1 MSKYFSID
9 AIMAAFSL
17 LNTELS
23 AGTHFSAL
31 QYMFALDN
39 YAHEFGRDCDTDSDE
54 DTFVS
59 FAHKVGGL
67 EDGEVPDHIDGF
79 TGKKPKKDKDSARIH
94 SNFISAGAV
103 QRSERA
109 TREDPELYP
118 SGAKSH
124 LFAISKKVLLAD
136 SICYEHLDYYLS
148 SKEMKTAFAVWVERN
163 SAFKDESSFA
173 EALKD
178 ALGQSYTA
186 DLINA
191 LWKDGAPSPDDIG
204 LDDDVFS
211 NVKPRIDWVTI
222 GEHFPVGEPNGTHS
236 EPDRVNLVRNSPELL
251 EKVAGLSHNLIYFG
265 APGTGKSYQL
275 NKLAG
280 DSFAK
285 KNIRRVTFY
294 PDYTYSQF
302 VGCFKPYSEP
312 GSKEISYEFVEGPFL
327 KTYLEAIAHPYDN
340 FVLLIEEI
348 NRANPAAVFGDVF
361 QLLDRDKD
369 GNSVYSVAAPKEMA
383 GCIGKYLKT
392 FKEDADVRDA
402 IERYYDP
409 DMDFDVFREIACE
422 ELSLPSNMYI
432 WATMNSADQGMFPMD
447 TAFKRRW
454 NFKYIDIDAEA
465 DKPLEDGRRI
475 SEIKVPISVNDP
487 DSRIVWDK
495 LRRKINALMKGLGI
509 NEDKFL
515 GPFFISPND
524 LNDRFGDVFKCKVL
538 LYLCEDVGKLKRGRL
553 FRDETAT
560 YFELCKQFESDGVAI
575 FKGIELADVVADK
588 TSEDVTAESEEETE
602 E

>member
-432 WATMNSADQGMFPMD
+432 WATMNSADQGVFPMD

>member
-17 LNTELS
+17 LNTKLS

-31 QYMFALDN
+31 QYMFAFDN

-118 SGAKSH
+118 SGAKSY

-136 SICYEHLDYYLS
+136 SICYEHLDHYLS

-163 SAFKDESSFA
+163 SAFKDESSF
-173 EALKD
+173 EVALKD

-191 LWKDGAPSPDDIG
+191 LWKDGAPSPNDIG

-211 NVKPRIDWVTI
+211 NAKPRIDWATI
-222 GEHFPVGEPNGTHS
+222 EEYFPADEPNSTHS

-294 PDYTYSQF
+294 RTTRTRSSWDVLNPIVTLAARRYPTS
-302 VGCFKPYSEP
+302 S
-312 GSKEISYEFVEGPFL
+312 L
-327 KTYLEAIAHPYDN
+327 RAH
-340 FVLLIEEI
+340 
-348 NRANPAAVFGDVF
+348 
-361 QLLDRDKD
+361 
-369 GNSVYSVAAPKEMA
+369 S
-383 GCIGKYLKT
+383 
-392 FKEDADVRDA
+392 
-402 IERYYDP
+402 
-409 DMDFDVFREIACE
+409 
-422 ELSLPSNMYI
+422 
-432 WATMNSADQGMFPMD
+432 
-447 TAFKRRW
+447 
-454 NFKYIDIDAEA
+454 
-465 DKPLEDGRRI
+465 
-475 SEIKVPISVNDP
+475 
-487 DSRIVWDK
+487 
-495 LRRKINALMKGLGI
+495 
-509 NEDKFL
+509 
-515 GPFFISPND
+515 
-524 LNDRFGDVFKCKVL
+524 
-538 LYLCEDVGKLKRGRL
+538 
-553 FRDETAT
+553 
-560 YFELCKQFESDGVAI
+560 
-575 FKGIELADVVADK
+575 
-588 TSEDVTAESEEETE
+588 
-602 E
+602 

>member
-285 KNIRRVTFY
+285 KNIRRATFY

-432 WATMNSADQGMFPMD
+432 WATMNSADQGVFPMD

>member
-17 LNTELS
+17 LNTKLS

-31 QYMFALDN
+31 QYMFAFDN

-118 SGAKSH
+118 SGAKSY

-163 SAFKDESSFA
+163 SAFKDESSF
-173 EALKD
+173 EVALKD

-191 LWKDGAPSPDDIG
+191 LWKDGAPSPNDIG

-211 NVKPRIDWVTI
+211 NAKPRIDWATI
-222 GEHFPVGEPNGTHS
+222 EEYFPADEPNSTHS

-302 VGCFKPYSEP
+302 VGCFKPYSDP

-327 KTYLEAIAHPYDN
+327 KTYLEAITHPYDN

-361 QLLDRDKD
+361 QLLDRDKR
-369 GNSVYSVAAPKEMA
+369 GNSVFPVAAPKEMA
-383 GCIGKYLKT
+383 GCIGKYLNAIK
-392 FKEDADVRDA
+392 DDSDVRDA
-402 IERYYDP
+402 IEGYYDP
-409 DMDFDVFREIACE
+409 DMDFDDFCEIACE
-422 ELSLPSNMYI
+422 DLSLPPNMYI
-432 WATMNSADQGMFPMD
+432 WATMNSADQGYF
-447 TAFKRRW
+447 RW
-454 NFKYIDIDAEA
+454 TPHLSGVGASSTLTSMPGPASLSKT
-465 DKPLEDGRRI
+465 GRRY
-475 SEIKVPISVNDP
+475 P
-487 DSRIVWDK
+487 R
-495 LRRKINALMKGLGI
+495 
-509 NEDKFL
+509 
-515 GPFFISPND
+515 
-524 LNDRFGDVFKCKVL
+524 
-538 LYLCEDVGKLKRGRL
+538 
-553 FRDETAT
+553 
-560 YFELCKQFESDGVAI
+560 
-575 FKGIELADVVADK
+575 
-588 TSEDVTAESEEETE
+588 
-602 E
+602 